1 MEEDSILKPTGNS
14 EKSQYS
20 SKEKKLKKRGKT
32 KSNQF
37 KNFFQANAHKIKNK
51 IIKGIIKKEDNSKEI
66 KKVRN
71 PGVDLVRIISMYTI
85 VLNHVIFFGR
95 GYNHFPK
102 YIRPL
107 SLVHSI
113 TDWNTNGFIL
123 ISGIVG
129 YKTNKYSNLFYLWLT
144 VLFYSVGI
152 HKYVEY
158 FKKGYIVNEEMYKE
172 YYPII
177 FKRYWYF
184 STYFGMYLFLPVINK
199 GIASLTKFE
208 HKLVVISTIGILILW
223 RDYKNPGEDLFLMH
237 VGDSIL
243 WFIIFYLTGAYIG
256 KYRVDYFGL
265 KKYIYCFI
273 CMFIYSLASYLYFKS
288 YHKELDLPIS
298 LRRMFNKRLNSI
310 LKISQ
315 TITATL
321 FLMQIHYNKYIAK
334 FICFIGPLV
343 FGIYLI
349 HNHSFIHINV
359 INHVFDNQPKDLN
372 LNGVLTLVFGKTLK
386 ICIIC
391 LIIDYLRNL
400 LFTLLRIK
408 KISIFLET
416 KLMEKFNN

>member
-1 MEEDSILKPTGNS
+1 MYCIIIHHILLWGGGTRHFY
-14 EKSQYS
+14 QH
-20 SKEKKLKKRGKT
+20 KELGYLDMAI
-32 KSNQF
+32 NWDV
-37 KNFFQANAHKIKNK
+37 NAF
-51 IIKGIIKKEDNSKEI
+51 
-66 KKVRN
+66 
-71 PGVDLVRIISMYTI
+71 
-85 VLNHVIFFGR
+85 IF
-95 GYNHFPK
+95 
-102 YIRPL
+102 
-107 SLVHSI
+107 
-113 TDWNTNGFIL
+113 
-123 ISGIVG
+123 ISGYVG
-129 YKTNKYSNLFYLWLT
+129 YKTTKYSNLMYLWLCAS
-144 VLFYSVGI
+144 FYYLGIIKFFSV
-152 HKYVEY
+152 
-158 FKKGYIVNEEMYKE
+158 FKPNLYKKQIDINDFF
-172 YYPII
+172 PVINNQ
-177 FKRYWYF
+177 YWF
-184 STYFGMYLFLPVINK
+184 FTAYFGMYLFLPVINK

-208 HKLVVISTIGILILW
+208 HKLVVISTIGILTLW
-223 RDYKNPGEDLFLMH
+223 RDYKNPGQDLFLMH

-298 LRRMFNKRLNSI
+298 LRQMLTERLNSI
-310 LKISQ
+310 VKITQ

-334 FICFIGPLV
+334 IICFIGPLV

-349 HNHSFIHINV
+349 HNHNFIHINV